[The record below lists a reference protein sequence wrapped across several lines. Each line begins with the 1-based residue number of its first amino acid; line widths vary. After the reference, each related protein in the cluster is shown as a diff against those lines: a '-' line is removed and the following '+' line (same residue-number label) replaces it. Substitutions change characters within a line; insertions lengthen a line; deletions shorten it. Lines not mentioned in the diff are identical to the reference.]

1 MRSPRVLRTHRHS
14 ALVFIG
20 GLAVIVLAAVAL
32 IVQIGDLQPR
42 ENARRLDLSNQL
54 DQVVTAHV
62 SGSLL
67 GVSGILDPLHE
78 RMLSDPGLWFA
89 PHDYAFEKQLER
101 AAEQPIARDVLVVDT
116 RGHIVQGS
124 SEGDFADRALIQS
137 LGTGADVVFSG
148 GRPGAGHGVAPYI
161 GVIRSVVQD
170 GELRGAVAVILDLSH
185 FDEVYGTLPITI
197 DGTAIFMLSE
207 DGYVHAHWVDGAFS
221 YGQMLAPRRQTI
233 TDFYQGPLASPID
246 GLDHLATAR
255 RIPGTPLFAVVSLP
269 PLEFREALAAGFG
282 TPGIV
287 LTSCVLGMA
296 FLLTWTGIA
305 GIRQMQHARFLAETA
320 NRAKSEFLAL
330 MSHELR
336 TPLNAIIGFSEM
348 MENEVYGPLGDARYK
363 DYMGDIRGSGER
375 LLSVINTILDLSKIE
390 AGKME
395 LAEERVG
402 IADAVAGSARMVCKS
417 AQSAGIQLLTRVPRD
432 LPYLIGDA
440 RLIEQVITNLVTN
453 AIKYTDAHGIV
464 SIEAHTTRQ
473 GGLVIAVRD
482 TGIGMA
488 PDDIAVAL
496 SPFGQVD
503 HGHERRRPGTGLGLP
518 LSKRIVEKHEGRL
531 EIASERFTGT
541 TVTVSFPPSRTAPK
555 VRSARQQGPSARQ
568 LAAQVSGATGQTP

>member
-1 MRSPRVLRTHRHS
+1 MRSLRALRTHRQS
-14 ALVFIG
+14 ALVLAG

-67 GVSGILDPLHE
+67 GVSGTLDQLGQ

-89 PHDYAFEKQLER
+89 PHDYAFERQLER
-101 AAEQPIARDVLVVDT
+101 AAEQPVTQEVLVVDT
-116 RGHIVQGS
+116 QGRVVHGSHRGDRELI
-124 SEGDFADRALIQS
+124 ADAALIQS
-137 LGTGADVVFSG
+137 LDEGQNVVFSAG
-148 GRPGAGHGVAPYI
+148 GTGLEDGIAPCIGVA
-161 GVIRSVVQD
+161 RAVVQD
-170 GELRGAVAVILDLSH
+170 GERRGAVVVTLDLAY
-185 FDEVYGTLPITI
+185 FDQVYGTLPLTV
-197 DGTAIFMLSE
+197 DGTAVFMLS
-207 DGYVHAHWVDGAFS
+207 DNGYVHAHWMDGAFS
-221 YGQMLAPRRQTI
+221 RGQVMAHRINTI

-246 GLDHLATAR
+246 GSDRLATAR

-269 PLEFREALAAGFG
+269 PLGLTEALGAGLG
-282 TPGIV
+282 TPGVV
-287 LTSCVLGMA
+287 LTACVLGMA

-305 GIRQMQHARFLAETA
+305 GIRQMQQARFHAEAA

-348 MENEVYGPLGDARYK
+348 MEKEVYGSLGDVRYK

-395 LAEERVG
+395 LAEERVSV
-402 IADAVAGSARMVCKS
+402 AEAVAGSVRMVSKA

-432 LPYLIGDA
+432 LPRLIGDA
-440 RLIEQVITNLVTN
+440 RLIEQVITNLLTN
-453 AIKYTDAHGIV
+453 AIKYTDANGIV
-464 SIEAHTTRQ
+464 SVEAHTNRQ

-503 HGHERRRPGTGLGLP
+503 HGHDRRRPGTGLGLP
-518 LSKRIVEKHEGRL
+518 LSMRIVEKHEGRL

-541 TVTVSFPPSRTAPK
+541 TVTVCFPPSRTAP
-555 VRSARQQGPSARQ
+555 RARTASVSGPSARP
-568 LAAQVSGATGQTP
+568 LATQITGTAE

>member
-1 MRSPRVLRTHRHS
+1 MRGLRAFRTHRQS
-14 ALVFIG
+14 ALVLAG

-67 GVSGILDPLHE
+67 GVSGILDQLSE

-89 PHDYAFEKQLER
+89 PHDYAFERLLER
-101 AAEQPIARDVLVVDT
+101 TAEQPVTQEVLVVDT
-116 RGHIVQGS
+116 QGRVVHGS
-124 SEGDFADRALIQS
+124 RNGDREFIADATLIQS
-137 LGTGADVVFSG
+137 LGESEDVVFSE
-148 GRPGAGHGVAPYI
+148 GRSGLRDDIAPYI
-161 GVIRSVVQD
+161 GVTRAVVQD
-170 GELRGAVAVILDLSH
+170 GEQRGAVIVTLDLAY
-185 FDEVYGTLPITI
+185 FDQVYGTLPLTV
-197 DGTAIFMLSE
+197 DGTAVFMLSD
-207 DGYVHAHWVDGAFS
+207 DGYVHAHWMDGAFS
-221 YGQMLAPRRQTI
+221 RGQMLAHRINAI
-233 TDFYQGPLASPID
+233 TDFYQGPLASPVD
-246 GLDHLATAR
+246 GSDRLATAR

-269 PLEFREALAAGFG
+269 PLGLTEALGAALG
-282 TPGIV
+282 TPGVV
-287 LTSCVLGMA
+287 LTACVLGMA

-305 GIRQMQHARFLAETA
+305 GIRQMQQARFHAEAA

-395 LAEERVG
+395 LANEQVSV
-402 IADAVAGSARMVCKS
+402 ADAVAGSVRMVSKA

-440 RLIEQVITNLVTN
+440 RLIEQVITNLLTN
-453 AIKYTDAHGIV
+453 AIKYTDANGIV
-464 SIEAHTTRQ
+464 SVEAHTNRQ
-473 GGLVIAVRD
+473 GGLVVAVRD

-503 HGHERRRPGTGLGLP
+503 HGHDRRRPGTGLGLP
-518 LSKRIVEKHEGRL
+518 LSMRIVEKHEGRL

-541 TVTVSFPPSRTAPK
+541 TVTVCFPPSRTAQRARPG
-555 VRSARQQGPSARQ
+555 SA
-568 LAAQVSGATGQTP
+568 SGALKRPLATQITGTAE